1 MINTVK
7 IDYFEVTYNYS
18 YSSASGYKDG
28 WGTPS
33 HTDVEIQKIFVDTT
47 DLDNDEIE
55 QINEDIKAV
64 NHQRLID
71 EIVLKYH

>member
-7 IDYFEVTYNYS
+7 IDYFDVTYNYS

-33 HTDVEIQKIFVDTT
+33 HTDVEIVKIFVDTKGM
-47 DLDNDEIE
+47 DDDEVE
-55 QINEDIKAV
+55 QITGELLSV

-71 EIVLKYH
+71 EIILKYH